1 MKAPGND
8 ETSIEYEMGY
18 GADEFG
24 NVLTGVF
31 SGAESVY
38 QCELLKTHYW
48 RISQPGTDLKITI
61 KVEEK
66 SPRKIGLFVLPVLQ
80 VNFETEKSVP
90 ELQEEFFK
98 RFFKY
103 FHKGGG

>member
-1 MKAPGND
+1 MKSPGND

-18 GADEFG
+18 GANEFG
-24 NVLTGVF
+24 NVLTGAF
-31 SGAESVY
+31 SGSGSVY
-38 QCELLKTHYW
+38 QCEVLSTNYW
-48 RISQPGTDLKITI
+48 QIVQPGTDLKITV

-66 SPRKIGLFVLPVLQ
+66 PPRKIGLFALPVLQ
-80 VNFETEKSVP
+80 VNFETEKSDP
-90 ELQEEFFK
+90 DLQEQFFK